1 MAASLEPSRSE
12 RMPYFVYYLTQHA
25 DSPKRSLE
33 HVETF
38 DNFKSARTLAREKR
52 AEFKAAADDRDCRL
66 IFAKNQTE
74 AEKLLSAPREERV
87 VGED

>member
-1 MAASLEPSRSE
+1 
-12 RMPYFVYYLTQHA
+12 MPYFVYYVTQHA
-25 DSPKRSLE
+25 DSNRKSLE
-33 HVETF
+33 HLETL
-38 DNFKSARTLAREKR
+38 DNFKTARNLAREKR
-52 AEFKAAADDRDCRL
+52 AQLKAEGSERDCRL

>member
-1 MAASLEPSRSE
+1 
-12 RMPYFVYYLTQHA
+12 MPYYVYYVEQQEA
-25 DSPKRSLE
+25 AERKALE
-33 HVETF
+33 HLETC
-38 DNFKSARTLAREKR
+38 DNFKTARTLARTKR
-52 AEFKAAADDRDCRL
+52 EELRAAGSPRDCRL